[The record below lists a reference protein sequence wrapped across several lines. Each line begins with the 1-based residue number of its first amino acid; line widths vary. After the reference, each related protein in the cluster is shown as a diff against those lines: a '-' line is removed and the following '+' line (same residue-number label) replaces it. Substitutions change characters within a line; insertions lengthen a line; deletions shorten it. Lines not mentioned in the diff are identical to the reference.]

1 MLFIPEYLAK
11 LSSPLEISQRF
22 SSCEFG
28 LNLLP
33 GGRKAD
39 ESDDDVDDEADDND
53 GDVFKLGLAPP
64 VDAAAAAAAAAE
76 MATGF
81 NNGRNAVA

>member
-1 MLFIPEYLAK
+1 MFIPEYRAK

-28 LNLLP
+28 LKRLP
-33 GGRKAD
+33 GGRKGA
-39 ESDDDVDDEADDND
+39 ESDEQVDEEADDNA

-81 NNGRNAVA
+81 NNGRKAVA